1 MDDSHFFSID
11 RLIEFGMG
19 MAIAQQMVE
28 SMNNAFQNMSTP
40 GVDAMN
46 QSKAALNDQFYYAM
60 IKDKQVGPLSSK
72 DLCDLINKKE
82 IVSETYL
89 WNPSFTGWKMADQ
102 IPEIVRLVAMT
113 PPPFNK

>member
-19 MAIAQQMVE
+19 MAIAQQMIG
-28 SMNNAFQNMSTP
+28 SMNNAFQNINTP
-40 GVDAMN
+40 GVDTMHQGKTHA
-46 QSKAALNDQFYYAM
+46 QDQFFYAM
-60 IKDKQVGPLSSK
+60 IKDKQVGPLSLK

-82 IVSETYL
+82 IVNETYL
-89 WNPSFTGWKMADQ
+89 WNPGLIGWKMAEQ

-113 PPPFNK
+113 PPPFKK

>member
-19 MAIAQQMVE
+19 MAIAQQMVG
-28 SMNNAFQNMSTP
+28 SMNNAFQNMSIP
-40 GVDAMN
+40 GVDTMH
-46 QSKAALNDQFYYAM
+46 QGKAAINDQFYYAM
-60 IKDKQVGPLSSK
+60 IKDKQVGPLSLK

-89 WNPSFTGWKMADQ
+89 WNPSLTGWKMAEQ